1 MIDSRQACG
10 SSRSRLSVTRPP
22 SASEVLPGGHDPPH
36 VAPGGLRVARERLD
50 GDDPL
55 SLLAGDLRPVV
66 RVGGVGEI
74 LVLLE
79 LLPDR
84 AEQVVARDAL
94 RTRLDVSLEGEL
106 LRPPYDGFDHGA
118 GGKVLEVEHLF
129 VPVAVGHL
137 EEAVPLAEV

>member
-1 MIDSRQACG
+1 MRP
-10 SSRSRLSVTRPP
+10 SSP
-22 SASEVLPGGHDPPH
+22 SEVLPGGHDPPH
-36 VAPGGLRVARERLD
+36 VAPGGLRAARKRLD

-94 RTRLDVSLEGEL
+94 RARLEGSLEGEL
-106 LRPPYDGFDHGA
+106 LLPPYDGFDHGA
-118 GGKVLEVEHLF
+118 GGRVLEGGYLF
-129 VPVAVGHL
+129 LPVP
-137 EEAVPLAEV
+137 

>member
-55 SLLAGDLRPVV
+55 SLLAGDLRPGV
-66 RVGGVGEI
+66 RDGGVEEM
-74 LVLLE
+74 LVVLKLLR
-79 LLPDR
+79 DR
-84 AEQVVARDAL
+84 ADKVVPHDAV
-94 RTRLDVSLEGEL
+94 RAGRDVSLEDQ
-106 LRPPYDGFDHGA
+106 RFSPPYDRFLH
-118 GGKVLEVEHLF
+118 F
-129 VPVAVGHL
+129 
-137 EEAVPLAEV
+137 